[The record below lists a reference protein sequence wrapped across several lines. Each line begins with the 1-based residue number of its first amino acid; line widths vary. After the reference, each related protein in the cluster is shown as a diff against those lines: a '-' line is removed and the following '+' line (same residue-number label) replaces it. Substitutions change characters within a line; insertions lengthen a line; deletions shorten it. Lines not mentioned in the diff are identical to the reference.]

1 MSGSS
6 KRKVSNLL
14 LTPKFQLKLTY
25 QYIGVGVLIIFATAS
40 GVIYKMMQIRDVMN
54 NSIAT
59 DFAAQSQI
67 TDYTFH
73 IAQISMVGFVA
84 FAIASFIF
92 ALLVSHRIAGPI
104 LAITAYIDELKKGN
118 YEYGRKLRPD
128 DELLLIMDGLHDLT
142 DALKEKE
149 QQKQL

>member
-1 MSGSS
+1 MSGRS

-14 LTPKFQLKLTY
+14 LTPRFQLKLTY
-25 QYIGVGVLIIFATAS
+25 QYMGVGVLIILGTVS

-54 NSIAT
+54 NAVAT
-59 DFAAQSQI
+59 DFTAQSTI
-67 TDYTFH
+67 TEYTFH

-92 ALLVSHRIAGPI
+92 ALLVSHRIAGPV
-104 LAITAYIDELKKGN
+104 LAITAFIEELKTGN

-128 DELLLIMDGLHDLT
+128 DELQLIMDGLHELSDSL
-142 DALKEKE
+142 
-149 QQKQL
+149 